1 MSQCHAYM
9 CIQAADAFMICS
21 SAETESV
28 FANIVVLL
36 QSCYTGG
43 QVHVSHESS
52 TQSFDLA
59 SSSLLSTCVL
69 SWYTGAIHE
78 MKPITSG
85 YRLALTYNVVLTA
98 DIPRPRL
105 PNVER
110 AISHLRHV
118 LRKWTQG
125 KYPED
130 SHIKIMAYLFKHI
143 HTEDALTLDAY
154 RSQDDH
160 KVSQLR
166 PIAAELGYTVGFANL
181 EYRLTGFAAD
191 TGQEGGEGDRGDNED
206 DIPSMAAITKSTLSI
221 NDLAALNDGQNVG
234 VDEICLKDENL
245 IPMHPFDDVTPE
257 EIEYEGKVS
266 FLPIIIIPSCF
277 ERHF

>member
-1 MSQCHAYM
+1 MY
-9 CIQAADAFMICS
+9 IQAADDFMICS
-21 SAETESV
+21 STETEAT
-28 FANIVVLL
+28 FANIVILL

-69 SWYTGAIHE
+69 SWYTGAVHE

-85 YRLALTYNVVLTA
+85 YRLALTYNVILTA
-98 DIPRPRL
+98 DVPRPRL

-110 AISHLRHV
+110 AISHLQQV
-118 LRKWTQG
+118 LQKWTQG
-125 KYPED
+125 KYPEH
-130 SHIKIMAYLFKHI
+130 SQTKIMAYLFKHV

-166 PIAAELGYTVGFANL
+166 PIAAELGYTVGIANL
-181 EYRLTGFAAD
+181 EYRLTGLAAD
-191 TGQEGGEGDRGDNED
+191 TNQEGEEEDED
-206 DIPSMAAITKSTLSI
+206 DTPSMAEITKSTLSI
-221 NDLAALNDGQNVG
+221 SGLAALNDGQNVG
-234 VDEICLKDENL
+234 VDEICLKEENL
-245 IPMHPFDDVTPE
+245 IPMYPFDDVTPDE
-257 EIEYEGKVS
+257 TEYEGKVG
-266 FLPIIIIPSCF
+266 FLPINSILF
-277 ERHF
+277 